1 MRLELVSCNE
11 LTKVS
16 VCVDQP
22 CEGGRLSYGGCGGL
36 LYGSLL
42 RVLGE
47 RGLNVPD
54 DIDFCKKVVY
64 RYNCIRLHGTV
75 IIIDH

>member
-1 MRLELVSCNE
+1 MGV
-11 LTKVS
+11 VG
-16 VCVDQP
+16 VII
-22 CEGGRLSYGGCGGL
+22 

-54 DIDFCKKVVY
+54 NIDFCKKVVY
-64 RYNCIRLHGTV
+64 RYSCIRLHGTV
-75 IIIDH
+75 IIINH

>member
-1 MRLELVSCNE
+1 MSCDGWSWIRG
-11 LTKVS
+11 L
-16 VCVDQP
+16 Q
-22 CEGGRLSYGGCGGL
+22 GL
-36 LYGSLL
+36 LYEGLL

-54 DIDFCKKVVY
+54 NIDFCKKVVY